1 MRIQNVACLLLWSA
15 AVTIL
20 SLLRHPPGARA
31 LAALPG
37 RDFMGHLGAY
47 AVLCVLAIRA
57 VGTGTFRSRL
67 RVAAAAAA
75 FGVLL
80 ELVQPLT
87 GRAFEWSDVLA
98 NGLGVAIGLVLAIAV
113 GRVRRTAMP

>member
-1 MRIQNVACLLLWSA
+1 MRIQNIACLLLWSA

-20 SLLRHPPGARA
+20 SLLPHPPGARA

-37 RDFMGHLGAY
+37 RDFMGHLVAY
-47 AVLCVLAIRA
+47 TVLCVLAVRA
-57 VGTGTFRSRL
+57 IGTGTFRSRL
-67 RVAAAAAA
+67 GVAAAAAA
-75 FGVLL
+75 FGLLL

-98 NGLGVAIGLVLAIAV
+98 DGLGVAIGLVLAVAAGQLRRAV
-113 GRVRRTAMP
+113 VP